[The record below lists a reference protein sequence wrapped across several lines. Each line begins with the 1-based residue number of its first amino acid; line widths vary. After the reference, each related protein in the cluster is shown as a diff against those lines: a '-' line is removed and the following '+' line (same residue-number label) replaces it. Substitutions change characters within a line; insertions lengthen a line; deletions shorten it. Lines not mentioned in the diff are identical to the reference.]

1 MLSMPKV
8 SAFLDRRFM
17 VAFLLSIIIDQLVK
31 QAILGGF
38 RWDSSCISI
47 TFVLNDGVAFSM
59 FAFLKEYLKYFQIL
73 LIGGMIVYLYREG
86 YFSQYPIEMGLVF
99 GSGLSNLSD
108 RFVHGGVVDFVYW
121 HCGFNFAI
129 FNTADVLIDAG
140 MALLIFKLLVANKKQ
155 KAS

>member
-1 MLSMPKV
+1 MPKMRTLV
-8 SAFLDRRFM
+8 SKYFAIAFI
-17 VAFLLSIIIDQLVK
+17 LSIVVDQLVK

-38 RWDSSCISI
+38 RWDGQCISI

-59 FAFLKEYLKYFQIL
+59 LAFLKEYLKYFQIV
-73 LIGGMIVYLYREG
+73 LIGAMVVYLYREG
-86 YFSQYPIEMGLVF
+86 YFSLYPIEMGLVF

-129 FNTADVLIDAG
+129 FNTADVLIDIG
-140 MALLIFKLLVANKKQ
+140 IALLVLKLLR
-155 KAS
+155 S